1 MLTKY
6 AMRSILEY
14 LDDALAETRRT
25 DGRIEGHATWNIR
38 MARKRLLEAAV
49 TDVAVEA
56 PTPFVKLVPGCPVTT
71 LETV

>member
-25 DGRIEGHATWNIR
+25 DSPRFEGQASWNIR
-38 MARKRLLEAAV
+38 MARARLYEVAV
-49 TDVAVEA
+49 ADVAVERM
-56 PTPFVKLVPGCPVTT
+56 
-71 LETV
+71 ETV